1 MITLTKNYDFSSQ
14 WETYA
19 FSALLM
25 SVYQALF
32 ACSANNRDPFDRQTV
47 HERITE
53 EVFGDRFYLKMHI
66 SWESVDDSFT

>member
-1 MITLTKNYDFSSQ
+1 MITLIKKYDFSSQ
-14 WETYA
+14 WEISS
-19 FSALLM
+19 FSVLLM

-32 ACSANNRDPFDRQTV
+32 ACGANNRDPFDRQTV

-53 EVFGDRFYLKMHI
+53 EVFGDRFYLTMNI